1 MQAAP
6 TRVRQVVVTAAP
18 VTSVDVTAA
27 DTLAELDDK
36 LAAAGIKLHFAE
48 LKDPVKDKLRRF
60 GLYQRFGDG
69 GFFPT
74 VDAAVDAYCRAQPG
88 LATLREYHL
97 SWLRHDIVA
106 GIVLTTMLVPV
117 GIAYA
122 VASGLPGVYGLYAT
136 IIPLIAYAVFGP
148 SRILVL
154 GPDSS
159 LAPLIFAVVV
169 AQSAS
174 DPARAVA
181 IAGALAIVSGLVCI
195 LAGVLKLGFITDL
208 LSKPIRYGYMNG
220 IALTVLI
227 SQLPKLLGFSIE
239 ADGPLRSLLEIG
251 TAILNGKINWTSFGI
266 GAGVLAVILLLK
278 GSKLLPGVLIAVIGA
293 TVVVGIFD
301 LSAKGVAVLG
311 PLPEGLPVFGVP
323 WIGVAD
329 LGPVLIGGAAIALVS
344 FADTSVLSRAY
355 AARLGRPVNPNQE
368 MVGLGAANLAA
379 GLFQGFP
386 ISSSAS
392 RTPVAE
398 AAGAKTQATGVV
410 GALSVAALLV
420 AAPDLLKHLPT
431 PALAAVVIASAIGLI
446 EVADLRRIWR
456 IQRWEFWLSIL
467 CLVGVAVLGAVP
479 GIGLAV
485 VIAVIEFL
493 WDGWRPHSA
502 ILGRPEGVK
511 GWHDLTR
518 YPDARLVP
526 GLLLFRW
533 DAPLFF
539 ANAELFEEKILAAVD
554 ASPTPVRQVVVAAAP
569 VTSVD
574 VTAADALAELDD
586 KLKAAGIRLCFAELK
601 DPVKDK
607 LRRFGLYERFG
618 DGGFFPT
625 IDSAVDAYCEAHG
638 LESPP

>member
-1 MQAAP
+1 MTDPSPSHKGSSSWAGAP
-6 TRVRQVVVTAAP
+6 
-18 VTSVDVTAA
+18 
-27 DTLAELDDK
+27 
-36 LAAAGIKLHFAE
+36 
-48 LKDPVKDKLRRF
+48 
-60 GLYQRFGDG
+60 
-69 GFFPT
+69 
-74 VDAAVDAYCRAQPG
+74 PG
-88 LATLREYHL
+88 LARWLPGLAALREYHL

-159 LAPLIFAVVV
+159 LAPIILAVVV
-169 AQSAS
+169 AQSAA
-174 DPARAVA
+174 DPVRAVA
-181 IAGALAIVSGLVCI
+181 IAGSMAIVSGLVCI
-195 LAGVLKLGFITDL
+195 LAGVLKLGFITEL

-220 IALTVLI
+220 IALMVLI
-227 SQLPKLLGFSIE
+227 SQLPKLLGFSVE

-251 TAILNGKINWTSFGI
+251 TAIWAGRINWTSLGI
-266 GAGVLAVILLLK
+266 GVGVLATILLLK

-293 TVVVGIFD
+293 TVIVSIFD

-311 PLPEGLPVFGVP
+311 PLPEGLPAFSVP
-323 WIGVAD
+323 WIEVAD
-329 LGPVLIGGAAIALVS
+329 LGPVLVGGAALALVS

-355 AARLGRPVNPNQE
+355 AARLGHLVNPNQE
-368 MVGLGAANLAA
+368 MVGLGVANLTA

-386 ISSSAS
+386 ISSSSS

-398 AAGAKTQATGVV
+398 AAGARTQVTGVV
-410 GALSVAALLV
+410 GALGVAALLV

-431 PALAAVVIASAIGLI
+431 PALAAVVIASAIGLF

-485 VIAVIEFL
+485 AVAVIEFL

-502 ILGRPEGVK
+502 ILGRAEGVK
-511 GWHDLTR
+511 GWHDTTR
-518 YPDARLVP
+518 YPDARLIP

-539 ANAELFEEKILAAVD
+539 ANAELFEERILAAVD
-554 ASPTPVRQVVVAAAP
+554 ASPTTVRQVVVVAAP

-586 KLKAAGIRLCFAELK
+586 KLAAAGVRLCFAELK

-607 LRRFGLYERFG
+607 LRRFGLYQRFG
-618 DGGFFPT
+618 DGGFYAT
-625 IDSAVDAYCEAHG
+625 IGMAVDAYCEARG
-638 LESPP
+638 LEAPP